1 MKRIDFGTKFAHGVG
16 AMAFAAKDAAFV
28 NFVPFFYT
36 QVIGL
41 SGTLYGWA
49 ALAGQISDALSDP
62 IFGTLSD
69 NHRSRRWGRRH
80 PFMVGSILP
89 LAFCFLLLF
98 NPPAG
103 WSGVKLCLYLAGVAI
118 ALRTFVTMFSIP
130 HTALGAELSDDY
142 EERSLIV
149 SYRTMLGWLAG
160 VALPALGLTFVFSR
174 GADGGDGRLVA
185 TNYSAYAW
193 MSFVVVVVAIAITAF
208 FTRKQIPRLPVP
220 ATRRKLRW
228 LDPFRDVLDAL
239 RNRNFRRI
247 FSALL
252 LLGVSTGVAVTLGYY
267 TNTYFWEFSA
277 TQIGLILS
285 SSVIGTT
292 LAFAILRPLVTRF
305 EKRSILLVSILI
317 MIVNGIW
324 FPSARL
330 LDLLPPNGDPILF
343 PLAVIF
349 QMVMA
354 GAVMTIQTM
363 GASIVADVVDE
374 HEVETGERREGVF
387 FAAMGFSMKIPTGL
401 GQLAGGILIDT
412 IGIETGLQPGEV
424 PADVLWNLG
433 LVVGPLL
440 ALSYLA
446 PTALLALYRL
456 DRSRHAELRAILVER
471 HSAEPTQ
478 DGDQDAS

>member
-1 MKRIDFGTKFAHGVG
+1 MGS
-16 AMAFAAKDAAFV
+16 MAFAAKDAAFV
-28 NFVPFFYT
+28 NFVPFYYT

-49 ALAGQISDALSDP
+49 ALAGQISDAVTDP
-62 IFGTLSD
+62 IFGTISD
-69 NHRSRRWGRRH
+69 NHRSKRWGRRH
-80 PFMVGSILP
+80 PFILGSALP

-98 NPPAG
+98 NPPEG
-103 WSGVKLCLYLAGVAI
+103 WSGVRLCLYLAAVAI
-118 ALRTFVTMFSIP
+118 GLRTFVTMFAIP

-174 GADGGDGRLVA
+174 GVGDGDGRLVA
-185 TNYSAYAW
+185 ANYSVYAW
-193 MSFVVVVVAIAITAF
+193 MSFTVVIAAIAITAF
-208 FTRKQIPRLPVP
+208 FTRKEIPHLPVP
-220 ATRRKLRW
+220 ATRRKLSP
-228 LDPFRDVLDAL
+228 LDPLRDVLDAL
-239 RNRNFRRI
+239 RNQNFQRI
-247 FSALL
+247 FVALL
-252 LLGVSTGVAVTLGYY
+252 LLGVSTGIAVTLGYY

-292 LAFAILRPLVTRF
+292 LAFGVLRPLVTRF
-305 EKRSILLVSILI
+305 EKKTILLVAILV
-317 MIVNGIW
+317 MIANGIW
-324 FPSARL
+324 FPGARL
-330 LDLLPPNGDPILF
+330 LELLPPNGDPILF
-343 PLAVIF
+343 PLAIAF
-349 QMVMA
+349 QTIMA

-401 GQLAGGILIDT
+401 GQLAGGILIDR
-412 IGIETGLQPGEV
+412 IGIQTGLQPGEV

-446 PTALLALYRL
+446 PTALLSRYQL
-456 DRSRHAELRAILVER
+456 DRRRHGELRGILAR
-471 HSAEPTQ
+471 RRAGAPP
-478 DGDQDAS
+478 GDEGQDAS